1 MADKTETYTIPSY
14 EENKDTAPAGADPF
28 VIRPEPTAES
38 IFSKDGIYAGN
49 ATPYVE
55 AVIRGGS
62 TSNIQVSSIL
72 ICGNVSLLSD
82 SAIGRVTETCH
93 VVVAGKKKHPVS
105 SERKAHY
112 YETVPTEEKFS
123 QLFDA
128 YDIDT
133 VWYISGYADG
143 QNGMDNEL
151 KYLECVVKTCSL
163 NAVSKLIVVSSVES
177 LNFHHQYDIMGRL
190 SGRAYAS
197 TEAFATAQME
207 DFVRYYAKNY
217 GLKAIILRTPYIASE
232 WNDTNFLGQ
241 IFDHMLSDKKLVF
254 PFCPENKIDFLSG
267 SDLIELL
274 LDVSEESEDETA
286 TYSVTSGYHYTW
298 RDLEE
303 EILKLVPETSIEYEQ
318 NMNFIS
324 IQSYSIE
331 LKRKYGFI
339 PMDNVLDFFFDAFE
353 SYKKSICK
361 ESRTKK
367 LLQKFR
373 DFLVTKTA
381 GYIELILFFLLTEY
395 LVKQT
400 GTTVYFKYVDLRL
413 FYVVIMGTIYGMS
426 MGILAGILT
435 GISLFF
441 QFRDIGL
448 NGTMLFYNLENWLPF
463 VVYLITGSI
472 TGYIS
477 NVRRQETSF
486 LQKEYDLLRQKY
498 LFLNDVYHGTIEN
511 KSEYKRQILGYKD
524 SFGVIFQAVQK
535 LDSVLPQE
543 IFMNGIQ
550 TMEDILKNHS
560 IAIYTIDDWQKY
572 GRLAASSG
580 ELLENLSKSI
590 EIASIEPVYHTIQN
604 GDVWK
609 NTELLQGMPMYAY
622 GICDKGKVDLMI
634 VVYNAS
640 PEQLSLYYLNLFK
653 ILCNLVKLSFIRAL
667 EYQRAI
673 EQENY
678 FPDTLVVIPSYFSEL
693 LHAQKEL
700 MDAGLASYAL
710 IRFASK
716 DKTFISESL
725 RGLIRSSDI
734 IGADD
739 EGSLFLILTQINHKS
754 LQIVEN
760 RLMQKGLKFEIVI
773 GN

>member
-1 MADKTETYTIPSY
+1 MEDKTETHTSPSS
-14 EENKDTAPAGADPF
+14 EDNKNTAPAGADPF
-28 VIRPEPTAES
+28 VIRPEPTDES

-49 ATPYVE
+49 ATPYLE
-55 AVIRGGS
+55 AVIREGS

-82 SAIGRVTETCH
+82 SAIERVTETCH
-93 VVVAGKKKHPVS
+93 AVVAGKRKHPVS
-105 SERKAHY
+105 SARKAHY

-133 VWYISGYADG
+133 VWYISGYADE

-151 KYLECVVKTCSL
+151 KYLEYVVKTCSL

-197 TEAFATAQME
+197 TKAFATAQME
-207 DFVRYYAKNY
+207 DFVRYNAKNY
-217 GLKAIILRTPYIASE
+217 GLKTIILRTPYIASE

-241 IFDHMLSDKKLVF
+241 IFNHMLSDKKLLF
-254 PFCPENKIDFLSG
+254 PFCPENKVDFLSG

-274 LDVSEESEDETA
+274 LDVSEESADETA

-298 RDLEE
+298 RNLAE
-303 EILKLVPETSIEYEQ
+303 EIQKLVPEISIDYEQ

-339 PMDNVLDFFFDAFE
+339 PMDNVLDSFAEAFE
-353 SYKKSICK
+353 SYKKSIRK
-361 ESRTKK
+361 ESWIKK
-367 LLQKFR
+367 ILQKLR

-381 GYIELILFFLLTEY
+381 GYIELILFFLFTEY

-400 GTTVYFKYVDLRL
+400 GTTVYFQYVDLRL

-426 MGILAGILT
+426 MGLLAGVLT

-477 NVRRQETSF
+477 NVRRQENSF

-580 ELLENLSKSI
+580 EIFENLSKSI
-590 EIASIEPVYHTIQN
+590 EIASIGPVYHTVQN

-622 GICDKGKVDLMI
+622 GICSKGKVDLMI
-634 VVYNAS
+634 FVYDAS
-640 PEQLSLYYLNLFK
+640 PEQMSLYYLNLFS

-673 EQENY
+673 EQEKY
-678 FPDTLVVIPSYFSEL
+678 FPNTLVVIPSYFSEL

-700 MDAGLASYAL
+700 MEAGLASYAL
-710 IRFASK
+710 IRFESR
-716 DKTFISESL
+716 DKTYISESL

-739 EGSLFLILTQINHKS
+739 EDSLFLILTQINHKS

-760 RLMQKGLKFEIVI
+760 RLQQKGLKFEIVS
-773 GN
+773 GK

>member
-1 MADKTETYTIPSY
+1 MATMTETLKIPAY
-14 EENKDTAPAGADPF
+14 ENDKDSTHGTTDPF
-28 VIRPEPTAES
+28 VIHPEPTVES
-38 IFSKDGIYAGN
+38 ILSKDGFYAGS

-55 AVIRGGS
+55 AMIREGS
-62 TSNIQVSSIL
+62 SSNIQVSSIL
-72 ICGNVSLLSD
+72 ICGNVSLLSET
-82 SAIGRVTETCH
+82 AIEKVTETCH
-93 VVVAGKKKHPVS
+93 VVVAGKQKQTLSPG
-105 SERKAHY
+105 RKAHY
-112 YETVPTEEKFS
+112 YETVPTEETFS

-128 YDIDT
+128 FDIDT

-197 TEAFATAQME
+197 AEAFATAQME
-207 DFVRYYAKNY
+207 DFVRYYAKSY
-217 GLKAIILRTPYIASE
+217 GLKTIILRTPYIASE
-232 WNDTNFLGQ
+232 WNNSNFLGQ
-241 IFDHMLSDKKLVF
+241 IFDHMLCDKKLVF
-254 PFCPENKIDFLSG
+254 PFCPENKVDFLSG

-274 LDVSEESEDETA
+274 LDVSEESADETA

-303 EILKLVPETSIEYEQ
+303 EIQKLAPETSIEYEQ

-339 PMDNVLDFFFDAFE
+339 PMDNVLDSFSDAFE
-353 SYKKSICK
+353 AYRENIRKDSWA
-361 ESRTKK
+361 KK
-367 LLQKFR
+367 LLQKLR
-373 DFLVTKTA
+373 DSLLTKAA
-381 GYIELILFFLLTEY
+381 GYIELIVFFLLTEY
-395 LVKQT
+395 LVKIT
-400 GTTVYFKYVDLRL
+400 ETTVYFKYVDLRL
-413 FYVVIMGTIYGMS
+413 FYVVIMGTIYGTS

-441 QFRDIGL
+441 QFREIGL

-463 VVYLITGSI
+463 VIYLITGSI

-580 ELLENLSKSI
+580 EILENLSKSI
-590 EIASIEPVYHTIQN
+590 EISSIEPVYHTIKSGN
-604 GDVWK
+604 VWK

-622 GICDKGKVDLMI
+622 GICSKEKVDLMI
-634 VVYNAS
+634 FVYDAS
-640 PEQLSLYYLNLFK
+640 PEQMSLYYLNLFS

-673 EQENY
+673 EQEKY
-678 FPDTLVVIPSYFSEL
+678 FPNTLVVIPSYFSEL

-700 MDAGLASYAL
+700 MEAGLASYAL
-710 IRFASK
+710 IRFESR
-716 DKTFISESL
+716 DKTYISESL

-739 EGSLFLILTQINHKS
+739 EDTLFLILTQINRKS

-760 RLMQKGLKFEIVI
+760 RLQQKGLKFEIVS